1 MGNCG
6 VYEIV
11 NLHNGKRYVGSSKD
25 LKAREYR
32 HFSGSQS
39 NPHMQYA
46 MKKYGKDKFVF
57 KVLEYVREDD
67 LLKVEQFYIDAL
79 NPEYNICRV
88 AGNRLGVPMSDEAK
102 AKVSQSLKGR
112 IVSGETREK
121 LRKANTGKKA
131 SPETIEKLVTS
142 HLGKKL
148 PEEQVRKIA
157 AANRGKAHP
166 PMSDEAKLKI
176 SLSRKGKKLSEET
189 KQKMRMNRV
198 GMKGKKHSD
207 ESKAKMSASQLPSQ
221 VLCVSNGVTYKSV
234 KDAADQLDLN
244 LISIYKVISKSNRA
258 LRGLVFQWVENGNGG
273 VL

>member
-1 MGNCG
+1 MANCG

-11 NLHNGKRYVGSSKD
+11 NLHNDKRYVGSSKD

-46 MKKYGKDKFVF
+46 MKKYGKEKFVF

-67 LLKVEQFYIDAL
+67 LLKVEQFYIDTL

-102 AKVSQSLKGR
+102 AKISEALKGR
-112 IVSGETREK
+112 ATSLETREK
-121 LRKANTGKKA
+121 LRKANTGKRPT
-131 SPETIEKLVTS
+131 PETLEKLVAS

-148 PEEQVRKIA
+148 PEEQRQ
-157 AANRGKAHP
+157 
-166 PMSDEAKLKI
+166 KI
-176 SLSRKGKKLSEET
+176 SAG
-189 KQKMRMNRV
+189 N
-198 GMKGKKHSD
+198 KGKKHSD
-207 ESKAKMSASQLPSQ
+207 QSKAKMSAGRSKGK
-221 VLCVSNGVTYKSV
+221 VYCVSNGTTYESV
-234 KDAADQLDLN
+234 KDAASSLN
-244 LISIYKVISKSNRA
+244 LNPMSIYYALSKGDKSIH
-258 LRGLVFQWVENGNGG
+258 GYVFERIEKLIGG